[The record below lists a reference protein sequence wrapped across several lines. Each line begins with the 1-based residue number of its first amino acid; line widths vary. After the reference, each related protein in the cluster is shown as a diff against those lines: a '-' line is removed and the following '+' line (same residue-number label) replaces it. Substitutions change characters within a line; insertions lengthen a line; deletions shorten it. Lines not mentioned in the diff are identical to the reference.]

1 MVQLINESKEL
12 AKIVKEK
19 KIQRDTLN
27 KESRAP
33 YNILEEHLKNTYEK
47 LLTYDISI
55 DYEKDLFERIFLL
68 RERVIKSKNANDTHV
83 AMTEIYTSLKQID
96 CKIIDVQTK
105 LTEEWTNLKK
115 MYDGVK
121 DAYESIKKMRGSA
134 DVQHEIVLQNYAKL
148 IQYKDMVARL
158 RNEIQ
163 LINGQMTL
171 LEEELEKIKAD
182 KEKAKMKERYK
193 SVKESIKD
201 KLAGKKHRFTID
213 EMRVLLESGE

>member
-1 MVQLINESKEL
+1 
-12 AKIVKEK
+12 
-19 KIQRDTLN
+19 
-27 KESRAP
+27 
-33 YNILEEHLKNTYEK
+33 
-47 LLTYDISI
+47 
-55 DYEKDLFERIFLL
+55 
-68 RERVIKSKNANDTHV
+68 
-83 AMTEIYTSLKQID
+83 
-96 CKIIDVQTK
+96 
-105 LTEEWTNLKK
+105 
-115 MYDGVK
+115 
-121 DAYESIKKMRGSA
+121 MRGSA